1 MNRPVEAGGDG
12 LPEMQ
17 AAVAAMT
24 TRLHGLVSRTDPGQ
38 VAAEVLRL
46 NDAVR
51 EGVRDRLT
59 PGLHPQDYPGVM
71 MRMRDAMA
79 ADPVAGAAPG
89 SGSAST
95 AEFVSA
101 SASASPA
108 HARGQSHAS
117 LAHVSSLIRRGEISA
132 EALTRQAL
140 ARAAEVQPVLNPFIA
155 IWAERALEQARERD
169 RELAQGRWR
178 GPLHGIPLAHKD
190 CYTRA
195 GLPMTVG
202 SKVLPDTPGEAD
214 AAVLQRLDA
223 AGAVD
228 LGPLNLNE
236 MVSGPTGQNPH
247 WGDCCNAHDP
257 ARIAGGSSSGS
268 AVAVAAGAVYGSLG
282 SDTGGSIRTPASM
295 NGVYGL
301 KTTYGLV
308 SRRGC
313 FPRAWSLDCIGPL
326 ARSALDCGLILQAV
340 AGHDAADPTSLD
352 APVPDYAAAI
362 AAGASGTRVALLDGL
377 EPYDDAI
384 ADALAAFMKGAA
396 SMFDAGGR
404 ARFDDL
410 PACYAMGDV
419 IAKVEGATIH
429 AEWMRRTP
437 ERYSQAVYSRTE
449 AGLHIPAVRY
459 AEALLAR
466 AKLVQAWLSGPMA
479 QADVLV
485 CPTIPIQVP
494 TRAEADMEGK
504 GRVFGVVAAITRLT
518 RAFNYLGLPVLSVPI
533 GTDGNGMPIGAQL
546 IGRPLSEAR
555 LLAVA
560 HALSQA

>member
-1 MNRPVEAGGDG
+1 MKPQDEPAGDG
-12 LPEMQ
+12 LPELRS
-17 AAVAAMT
+17 AVQAMT
-24 TRLHGLVSRTDPGQ
+24 PRLHGMVSRTDAGQ
-38 VAAEVLRL
+38 IAAEVLRL

-51 EGVRDRLT
+51 AGVQGRII
-59 PGLHPQDYPGVM
+59 PGSHPQDHPTLM
-71 MRMRDAMA
+71 ACARDALPAGGPAPTLPEGSLAQASAM
-79 ADPVAGAAPG
+79 VRAGA
-89 SGSAST
+89 T
-95 AEFVSA
+95 
-101 SASASPA
+101 
-108 HARGQSHAS
+108 
-117 LAHVSSLIRRGEISA
+117 SA

-140 ARAAEVQPVLNPFIA
+140 ARAAEVQPALNPFIA
-155 IWAERALEQARERD
+155 IWGERALEQAREYD

-190 CYTRA
+190 CFTRT

-202 SKVLPDTPGEAD
+202 SKVFPDRPGDAD
-214 AAVLQRLDA
+214 AAVLQRLRD
-223 AGAVD
+223 AGAID
-228 LGPLNLNE
+228 LGPLNLSE

-257 ARIAGGSSSGS
+257 SRVAGGSSSGS
-268 AVAVAAGAVYGSLG
+268 AVAVAAGAVFGSLG
-282 SDTGGSIRTPASM
+282 SDTGGSIRLPASM

-326 ARSALDCGLILQAV
+326 ARTPLDCALILQAV
-340 AGHDAADPTSLD
+340 AGHDEGDPSSLH
-352 APVPDYAAAI
+352 AEVPGYAASV
-362 AAGASGTRVALLDGL
+362 AGGAPDTRVALLEGL
-377 EPYDDAI
+377 DPYDDAI
-384 ADALAAFMKGAA
+384 AAALHAYAA
-396 SMFDAGGR
+396 R
-404 ARFDDL
+404 ATEVFGPIAHVRFDDL

-419 IAKVEGATIH
+419 IAKVEGAATH
-429 AEWMRRTP
+429 GEWMRRTP

-449 AGLHIPAVRY
+449 PGLHIPAVRY

-466 AKLVQAWLSGPMA
+466 AGLLQAWLAGPMA
-479 QADVLV
+479 QSDVVV
-485 CPTIPIQVP
+485 CPTVPIQVP

-533 GTDGNGMPIGAQL
+533 GRDENGMPIGAQL

-560 HALSQA
+560 HALQGARA

>member
-1 MNRPVEAGGDG
+1 MKPSDQTADDG
-12 LPEMQ
+12 LFAQQ
-17 AAVAAMT
+17 AAVEAAT
-24 TRLHGLVSRTDPGQ
+24 TRLHGMVARTDAAQ

-51 EGVRDRLT
+51 AGVQGRIV
-59 PGLHPQDYPGVM
+59 PGNHPEDYPRLVM
-71 MRMRDAMA
+71 RTRDEAPA
-79 ADPVAGAAPG
+79 GGQLSGPPVLPKP
-89 SGSAST
+89 T
-95 AEFVSA
+95 A
-101 SASASPA
+101 
-108 HARGQSHAS
+108 AS
-117 LAHVSSLIRRGEISA
+117 LAQAAAMIQAGAISA
-132 EALTRQAL
+132 ETLTLQAL
-140 ARAAEVQPVLNPFIA
+140 ARAAEVQPTLNPFIA
-155 IWAERALEQARERD
+155 IWSERALEQARERD
-169 RELAQGRWR
+169 RELAQGMRR

-190 CYTRA
+190 CFTRV

-202 SKVLPDTPGEAD
+202 SKVFPDTPGEAD

-228 LGPLNLNE
+228 LGPLNMSE

-247 WGDCCNAHDP
+247 WGDCCNARDP
-257 ARIAGGSSSGS
+257 SRVAGGSSSGS

-282 SDTGGSIRTPASM
+282 SDTGGSIRLPASM

-326 ARSALDCGLILQAV
+326 TRSALDCALLLQAI
-340 AGHDAADPTSLD
+340 AGHDEADPSSLRAD
-352 APVPDYAAAI
+352 VPDYTATV
-362 AAGASGTRVALLDGL
+362 AGGAPGTRMALLEGL
-377 EPYDDAI
+377 DPYDDAI
-384 ADALAAFMKGAA
+384 ATALDAYMARAALAFGAV
-396 SMFDAGGR
+396 GP

-419 IAKVEGATIH
+419 ISKVEGATMH
-429 AEWMRRTP
+429 AGWMRRTP

-449 AGLHIPAVRY
+449 PGLHIPAVRY

-466 AKLVQAWLSGPMA
+466 AKLLEAWLAGPMA
-479 QADVLV
+479 RADVLV
-485 CPTIPIQVP
+485 CPTVPIQVP

-533 GTDGNGMPIGAQL
+533 GTDANGMPIGAQL
-546 IGRPLSEAR
+546 IGRPLSEGR

-560 HALSQA
+560 HALAED